1 MYSFILQELVR
12 QTVDERVRAA
22 DAHRTARAAA
32 PGVPRPGAWRPWLG
46 YRLVAMG
53 ERIAGTTH

>member
-1 MYSFILQELVR
+1 MYSFILQEMAR
-12 QTVDERVRAA
+12 QTVDERLRTA
-22 DAHRTARAAA
+22 DAYRLARAAA